1 MAEPSI
7 LHIDTG
13 SAFRGG
19 QRQLLL
25 LVEQLRDGGI
35 RQAVACP
42 KASELSK
49 RITGV
54 PVIALSPY
62 SLIRKL
68 NYRRLAGAIADHE
81 VNIVHAHDGEA
92 HTLGLLVKLARRE
105 IRLVVTRRVVFSVSS
120 LLSARFKYRRL
131 VDQYIAISEAVAA
144 TLRGIG
150 IPAARI
156 ELIPSSFD
164 LAAIRLAPAGCP
176 LIDDIIRKHRY
187 LIVTAGALTREK
199 DFATAIEAFELVSGR
214 VPGTALL
221 ILGEG
226 PQGGRLVEMIVGR
239 QISNVY
245 LLGQQEPLAPIL
257 KACHLFLL
265 TSISEGLGSAA
276 IEAAACGLP
285 LVVSKV
291 GGLPEIAEHN
301 FNGITCYPG
310 QPQSF
315 ADAMIDLLSHEEKRR
330 TMAAHSRE
338 KAAEFDLRKTVPKT
352 VNLYKR
358 VLGE

>member
-1 MAEPSI
+1 M
-7 LHIDTG
+7 
-13 SAFRGG
+13 
-19 QRQLLL
+19 LL
-25 LVEQLRDGGI
+25 LVEQLRDRGI

-42 KASELSK
+42 RGSELTK
-49 RITGV
+49 RITGI

-68 NYRRLAGAIADHE
+68 HFRRLVGAMADHE

-92 HTLGLLVKLARRE
+92 HTLGLLAKSARRE
-105 IRLVVTRRVVFSVSS
+105 IRLVVTRRVVFPVSS
-120 LLSARFKYRRL
+120 LLSARFKYRRA
-131 VDQYIAISEAVAA
+131 VDHYIAISEAVAA
-144 TLRGIG
+144 SLRGIG
-150 IPAARI
+150 IPAGRI
-156 ELIPSSFD
+156 TLIHSAFD
-164 LAAIRLAPAGCP
+164 LEAIHSAPTGCP
-176 LIDDIIRKHRY
+176 LITDIIPKHRY

-199 DFATAIEAFELVSGR
+199 DFATAIEAFELVLGS
-214 VPGTALL
+214 VPGAALL
-221 ILGEG
+221 IFGEG
-226 PQGGRLVEMIVGR
+226 PQGGRLVEMIVDR
-239 QISNVY
+239 QIPNVY
-245 LLGQQEPLAPIL
+245 LFGQQEPLAPIL

-291 GGLPEIAEHN
+291 GGLPEIAAHN

-330 TMAAHSRE
+330 AMAAHARE
-338 KAAEFDLRKTVPKT
+338 KAAEFDLRKTIPKT
-352 VNLYKR
+352 VDLYKR